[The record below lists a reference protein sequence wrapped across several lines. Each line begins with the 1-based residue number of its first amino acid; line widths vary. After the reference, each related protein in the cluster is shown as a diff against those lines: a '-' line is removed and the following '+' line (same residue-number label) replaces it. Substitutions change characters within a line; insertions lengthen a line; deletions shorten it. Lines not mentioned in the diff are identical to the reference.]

1 MARIKI
7 VTLIDAPLEACF
19 DLSRDIDFH
28 VKSMSETG
36 ERAIAGRTTGLIEL
50 DESVTWEAKHLCLK
64 RRFTSKITK
73 FDRPNYFR
81 DEMTNGDFQSFVHDH
96 RFQIVDGK
104 TEMSDEIVLKSPF
117 GVIGELTD
125 LFFMTKYMKDML
137 AIRAKAIK
145 LEAES

>member
-1 MARIKI
+1 M
-7 VTLIDAPLEACF
+7 TLIDAPPETCF

-36 ERAIAGRTTGLIEL
+36 ERAISGRTTGLIGL
-50 DESVTWEAKHLCLK
+50 DEWVTWEAKHLLLN

-81 DEMTNGDFQSFVHDH
+81 DEMTEGDFQSFVHDH
-96 RFQIVDGK
+96 RFQIAHGK
-104 TEMSDEIVLKSPF
+104 TEMTDEIVLKSPF
-117 GVIGELTD
+117 GIIGELVD
-125 LFFMTKYMKDML
+125 LCFMARYMKDML
-137 AIRAKAIK
+137 EIRAKAIK